1 MIKQFAEQIKAMI
14 EEECKTDTDLKVLTE
29 KPNKS
34 YEECAKYIIGE
45 AYNTCKN
52 NKQGN
57 VGYWCGVDNTPLI
70 NLVVHYYTEDDI
82 KITELPS
89 NVSVKAT
96 AGSTPPKPKAAEVKP
111 KTTEVKPIPQP
122 TVAAPKKKKEEKKS
136 NVVQLDLF
144 ASL

>member
-1 MIKQFAEQIKAMI
+1 MIKQFAEQLKALI
-14 EEECKTDTDLKVLTE
+14 EKECETDKELKALTE

-96 AGSTPPKPKAAEVKP
+96 AGGAPKPKKIKPKAA
-111 KTTEVKPIPQP
+111 EVKPIPQP
-122 TVAAPKKKKEEKKS
+122 TVAAPKKKEEKKS

>member
-1 MIKQFAEQIKAMI
+1 MIKQFAEYIKALI
-14 EEECKTDTDLKVLTE
+14 EKECETDKELKALTE

-45 AYNTCKN
+45 AYNTCMN

-57 VGYWCGVDNTPLI
+57 VGYWCGVDNAPLI
-70 NLVVHYYTEDDI
+70 NLIVHYYTEDDI

-96 AGSTPPKPKAAEVKP
+96 AGSTPKAKEI
-111 KTTEVKPIPQP
+111 KPIPTAKP
-122 TVAAPKKKKEEKKS
+122 TVGKITKPTPKPEKKS

-144 ASL
+144 A

>member
-14 EEECKTDTDLKVLTE
+14 EEECKTDTDLKALTE

-57 VGYWCGVDNTPLI
+57 MGYWCGVDNTPLI

-96 AGSTPPKPKAAEVKP
+96 AGSTTPKPK
-111 KTTEVKPIPQP
+111 EVKPIPVAKP
-122 TVAAPKKKKEEKKS
+122 TVGTITKPTTKPEKKS

-144 ASL
+144 A

>member
-1 MIKQFAEQIKAMI
+1 MIKQFTEQIKAMI
-14 EEECKTDTDLKVLTE
+14 EEESKTDTDLKALTE

-57 VGYWCGVDNTPLI
+57 MGYWCGVDNAPLI

-89 NVSVKAT
+89 DVSVKAT
-96 AGSTPPKPKAAEVKP
+96 AGSTPKPKETKPKVAEVKS
-111 KTTEVKPIPQP
+111 VP

-144 ASL
+144 DSL

>member
-1 MIKQFAEQIKAMI
+1 MIKQFAEDIKALI
-14 EEECKTDTDLKVLTE
+14 EKECETDKELKALTE

-57 VGYWCGVDNTPLI
+57 MGYWCGVDNTPLI

-96 AGSTPPKPKAAEVKP
+96 AGSTPKPK
-111 KTTEVKPIPQP
+111 EVKPIPVAKP
-122 TVAAPKKKKEEKKS
+122 TVGTITKPTPKPEKKS

-144 ASL
+144 A

>member
-1 MIKQFAEQIKAMI
+1 MIKQFTEQIKAMI
-14 EEECKTDTDLKVLTE
+14 EEECKTDTDLKALTE

-52 NKQGN
+52 NKQEN
-57 VGYWCGVDNTPLI
+57 MGYWCGVDNAPLI

-96 AGSTPPKPKAAEVKP
+96 AGSTPKPKAAETKP
-111 KTTEVKPIPQP
+111 KPKEVKPVP

-144 ASL
+144 DSL

>member
-14 EEECKTDTDLKVLTE
+14 EEECKTDTDLKALTE

-70 NLVVHYYTEDDI
+70 NLKVHYYTEDDI

-96 AGSTPPKPKAAEVKP
+96 AGSTPKPK
-111 KTTEVKPIPQP
+111 EVKPIPVAKP
-122 TVAAPKKKKEEKKS
+122 TVGTITKPTPKPEKKS

-144 ASL
+144 A

>member
-14 EEECKTDTDLKVLTE
+14 EEECKTDTDLKALTE

-57 VGYWCGVDNTPLI
+57 MGYWCGMDNAPLI
-70 NLVVHYYTEDDI
+70 NLIVHYYTEDDI

-89 NVSVKAT
+89 NVSVKTT
-96 AGSTPPKPKAAEVKP
+96 AGSTPKPKAAVK
-111 KTTEVKPIPQP
+111 EVKPIPVAKP
-122 TVAAPKKKKEEKKS
+122 TVGTITKPTPKPEKKS

-144 ASL
+144 A

>member
-1 MIKQFAEQIKAMI
+1 MIKQFAEQIKTLI
-14 EEECKTDTDLKVLTE
+14 EKECETDKELKALTE

-45 AYNTCKN
+45 AYNTCKS

-70 NLVVHYYTEDDI
+70 NLIVHYYTEDDI

-96 AGSTPPKPKAAEVKP
+96 AGNATKPKAAAKEVKQ
-111 KTTEVKPIPQP
+111 IPVAKP
-122 TVAAPKKKKEEKKS
+122 TVGTITKPTPKPEKKS

>member
-1 MIKQFAEQIKAMI
+1 MIKQFAEYIKALI
-14 EEECKTDTDLKVLTE
+14 EKECETDKELKALTK

-70 NLVVHYYTEDDI
+70 NLIVHYYTEDDI

-96 AGSTPPKPKAAEVKP
+96 AGSTPKPKEIKPKAA
-111 KTTEVKPIPQP
+111 EVKPIPQP

-144 ASL
+144 GNL

>member
-1 MIKQFAEQIKAMI
+1 MKEFAEQLKAML
-14 EEECKTDTDLKVLTE
+14 EEECKTDTDLKALTE

-45 AYNTCKN
+45 AYNTCKD

-57 VGYWCGVDNTPLI
+57 MGYWCGVDNAPLI
-70 NLVVHYYTEDDI
+70 NLVVHYFTEDDI
-82 KITELPS
+82 EITELPS

-96 AGSTPPKPKAAEVKP
+96 AGDVPKPKQPAPKP
-111 KTTEVKPIPQP
+111 KQITPQVGKV
-122 TVAAPKKKKEEKKS
+122 TAPKPKKKEEKKS

-144 ASL
+144 G

>member
-1 MIKQFAEQIKAMI
+1 MIKQFAEQIKALI
-14 EEECKTDTDLKVLTE
+14 EKECETDKELKTLTE

-57 VGYWCGVDNTPLI
+57 MGYWCGVDNTPLI

-96 AGSTPPKPKAAEVKP
+96 AGSTPKPKEIKSKAA
-111 KTTEVKPIPQP
+111 EVKPIPQP
-122 TVAAPKKKKEEKKS
+122 TVAAPKKKEEKKS

-144 ASL
+144 GNL

>member
-14 EEECKTDTDLKVLTE
+14 EEECKTDTDLKALTE
-29 KPNKS
+29 KPNKR

-57 VGYWCGVDNTPLI
+57 MGYWCGVDNTPLI

-96 AGSTPPKPKAAEVKP
+96 AGSTSKSKAAAK
-111 KTTEVKPIPQP
+111 EVKPIPVAKP
-122 TVAAPKKKKEEKKS
+122 TVGTITKPTPKPEKKS

-144 ASL
+144 A

>member
-1 MIKQFAEQIKAMI
+1 MIKQFAEQIKALI
-14 EEECKTDTDLKVLTE
+14 EKECETDKELKALTE

-57 VGYWCGVDNTPLI
+57 MGYWCGVDNTPLI
-70 NLVVHYYTEDDI
+70 NLIVHYYTEDDI

-96 AGSTPPKPKAAEVKP
+96 AGSTPKPKEIKP
-111 KTTEVKPIPQP
+111 KGVKPIPQP

-136 NVVQLDLF
+136 NVVQLNLF
-144 ASL
+144 DSL

>member
-1 MIKQFAEQIKAMI
+1 MIKQFTEHIKALI
-14 EEECKTDTDLKVLTE
+14 EKECETDKELKALTE

-70 NLVVHYYTEDDI
+70 NLIVHYYTEDDI

-96 AGSTPPKPKAAEVKP
+96 AGSTSKSKAAAK
-111 KTTEVKPIPQP
+111 EVKPIPVAKP
-122 TVAAPKKKKEEKKS
+122 TVGTITKPTPKPEKKS

-144 ASL
+144 A

>member
-1 MIKQFAEQIKAMI
+1 MIKQFTEQIKAMI
-14 EEECKTDTDLKVLTE
+14 EEECKTDTELKALTE

-57 VGYWCGVDNTPLI
+57 VGYWCGVDNAPLI

-89 NVSVKAT
+89 NVNVKAT
-96 AGSTPPKPKAAEVKP
+96 AGSTPKPKETKP
-111 KTTEVKPIPQP
+111 KVAEAKPVP

-144 ASL
+144 DSL

>member
-1 MIKQFAEQIKAMI
+1 MIKQFTEQIKAMI
-14 EEECKTDTDLKVLTE
+14 EEECKTDTDLKALTE

-57 VGYWCGVDNTPLI
+57 MGYWCGVDNAPLI
-70 NLVVHYYTEDDI
+70 NLIVHYYTEDDI

-96 AGSTPPKPKAAEVKP
+96 AGSTTPKAKEI
-111 KTTEVKPIPQP
+111 KPIPTAKP
-122 TVAAPKKKKEEKKS
+122 TVGKITKPTPKPEKKS

-144 ASL
+144 A

>member
-1 MIKQFAEQIKAMI
+1 MIKQFAEDIKALI
-14 EEECKTDTDLKVLTE
+14 EKECETDKELKALTE

-45 AYNTCKN
+45 AYNTCKS

-57 VGYWCGVDNTPLI
+57 MGYWCGVDNTPLI
-70 NLVVHYYTEDDI
+70 NLIVHYYTEDDI

-96 AGSTPPKPKAAEVKP
+96 AGSTPKPKSAAK
-111 KTTEVKPIPQP
+111 EVKPIPVPKP
-122 TVAAPKKKKEEKKS
+122 TVGTITKPTPKREKKS

-144 ASL
+144 A

>member
-1 MIKQFAEQIKAMI
+1 MIKQFAEQLKALI
-14 EEECKTDTDLKVLTE
+14 EKECETDKELKALTE

-57 VGYWCGVDNTPLI
+57 MGYWCGVDNTPLI
-70 NLVVHYYTEDDI
+70 NLIVHYYTEDDI

-96 AGSTPPKPKAAEVKP
+96 AGSTPKPKEIKPKA
-111 KTTEVKPIPQP
+111 TEVKPIPQP

>member
-1 MIKQFAEQIKAMI
+1 MIKQFTEQIKAMI
-14 EEECKTDTDLKVLTE
+14 EEECKTDTELKALTE

-45 AYNTCKN
+45 AYNSCKF
-52 NKQGN
+52 NKQEN
-57 VGYWCGVDNTPLI
+57 MGYWCGVDNAPLI

-96 AGSTPPKPKAAEVKP
+96 AGSTPKPKETKP
-111 KTTEVKPIPQP
+111 KVAEAKTVP
-122 TVAAPKKKKEEKKS
+122 TVAAQKKKKEEKKS

-144 ASL
+144 DSL

>member
-1 MIKQFAEQIKAMI
+1 MIKQFTEQIKAMI
-14 EEECKTDTDLKVLTE
+14 EEECKTDTDLKALTE

-57 VGYWCGVDNTPLI
+57 MGYWCGVDNAPLI

-89 NVSVKAT
+89 DVSVKAT
-96 AGSTPPKPKAAEVKP
+96 AGSTPKPKETKPKVAEVKS
-111 KTTEVKPIPQP
+111 VP

-144 ASL
+144 DSL

>member
-1 MIKQFAEQIKAMI
+1 MIKQFTEQIKAMI
-14 EEECKTDTDLKVLTE
+14 EEVCKTDTDLKALIE

-57 VGYWCGVDNTPLI
+57 MGYWCGVDNAPLI
-70 NLVVHYYTEDDI
+70 NLVVHYFTEDDI

-96 AGSTPPKPKAAEVKP
+96 AGSTPKPK
-111 KTTEVKPIPQP
+111 EVKPIPQP

-144 ASL
+144 DSL

>member
-1 MIKQFAEQIKAMI
+1 MIKQFAEQLKALI
-14 EEECKTDTDLKVLTE
+14 EKECETDKELKALTE

-70 NLVVHYYTEDDI
+70 NLIVHYYTEDDI

-96 AGSTPPKPKAAEVKP
+96 AGSTPKPKEIKPKA
-111 KTTEVKPIPQP
+111 TEVKPIPQP

-144 ASL
+144 A

>member
-14 EEECKTDTDLKVLTE
+14 EEECKTDTDLKALTE

-52 NKQGN
+52 NKQGD

-96 AGSTPPKPKAAEVKP
+96 AGSAPKPKAAAK
-111 KTTEVKPIPQP
+111 EVKPIPAAKP
-122 TVAAPKKKKEEKKS
+122 TVGKITKPTPKPEKKS

-144 ASL
+144 A

>member
-1 MIKQFAEQIKAMI
+1 MIKQFTEQIKAMI
-14 EEECKTDTDLKVLTE
+14 EEECKTDTELKALTE

-57 VGYWCGVDNTPLI
+57 MGYWCGVDNAPLI

-96 AGSTPPKPKAAEVKP
+96 AGSTPKPKETKPKAAEVKP
-111 KTTEVKPIPQP
+111 VP

-144 ASL
+144 DSL

>member
-1 MIKQFAEQIKAMI
+1 MIKQFTEHIKALI
-14 EEECKTDTDLKVLTE
+14 EKECETDKELKTLTE

-57 VGYWCGVDNTPLI
+57 MGYWCGVDNTPLI

-96 AGSTPPKPKAAEVKP
+96 AGSTPKPKETKP
-111 KTTEVKPIPQP
+111 KEAKPVP

-144 ASL
+144 A

>member
-1 MIKQFAEQIKAMI
+1 MIKQFTEQIKAMI
-14 EEECKTDTDLKVLTE
+14 EEECKTDTELKALTE

-57 VGYWCGVDNTPLI
+57 MGYWCGVDNAPLI

-96 AGSTPPKPKAAEVKP
+96 AGSTPKETKPKEVKP
-111 KTTEVKPIPQP
+111 VP
-122 TVAAPKKKKEEKKS
+122 TVATPKKKEEKKS

-144 ASL
+144 DSL

>member
-1 MIKQFAEQIKAMI
+1 MIKQFAEQIRAMI
-14 EEECKTDTDLKVLTE
+14 EEECKTDTDLKALTE

-57 VGYWCGVDNTPLI
+57 MGYRCGVDNTPLI

-96 AGSTPPKPKAAEVKP
+96 AGSTPKPKEIKP
-111 KTTEVKPIPQP
+111 KEVKPIPQP

-144 ASL
+144 DSL

>member
-1 MIKQFAEQIKAMI
+1 MIEQLTEQLKAMI
-14 EEECKTDTDLKVLTE
+14 EEECKTDTDLKALTE

-96 AGSTPPKPKAAEVKP
+96 AGSTSKSKSAAK
-111 KTTEVKPIPQP
+111 EVKPIPVAKP
-122 TVAAPKKKKEEKKS
+122 TVGTITKPTPKPEKKS

>member
-14 EEECKTDTDLKVLTE
+14 EEECKTDTDLKALTE

-57 VGYWCGVDNTPLI
+57 MGYWCGVDNAPLI

-96 AGSTPPKPKAAEVKP
+96 AGSAPKPKAAAK
-111 KTTEVKPIPQP
+111 EVKPIPVPKP
-122 TVAAPKKKKEEKKS
+122 TVGTITKPTPKPEKKS

>member
-1 MIKQFAEQIKAMI
+1 MIKQFTEQIKAMI
-14 EEECKTDTDLKVLTE
+14 EEECKTDTDLKALTE

-45 AYNTCKN
+45 AYNTCKD

-57 VGYWCGVDNTPLI
+57 VGYWCGVDNAPLI

-96 AGSTPPKPKAAEVKP
+96 AGSIPKPKAAETKP
-111 KTTEVKPIPQP
+111 KPKEVKPVP

-144 ASL
+144 DSL

>member
-1 MIKQFAEQIKAMI
+1 MIKQFAEYIKALI
-14 EEECKTDTDLKVLTE
+14 EKECETDKELKTLTE

-96 AGSTPPKPKAAEVKP
+96 AGSTPKPKETKPKEVKP
-111 KTTEVKPIPQP
+111 VP
-122 TVAAPKKKKEEKKS
+122 TVAAPKKKEEKKS

-144 ASL
+144 DSL

>member
-1 MIKQFAEQIKAMI
+1 MNDFAEQIKALI
-14 EEECKTDTDLKVLTE
+14 TKQCETDTELKTLTE

-45 AYNTCKN
+45 AYTTCMK

-57 VGYWCGVDNTPLI
+57 VGYWCGVDDTPLI
-70 NLVVHYYTEDDI
+70 NLIVHYYTENDV

-89 NVSVKAT
+89 NVSVSAA
-96 AGSTPPKPKAAEVKP
+96 AGEKPKNIVPKPKEVKAAV
-111 KTTEVKPIPQP
+111 TP
-122 TVAAPKKKKEEKKS
+122 TVVAPKPKKKEEKKT

-144 ASL
+144 DIL

>member
-1 MIKQFAEQIKAMI
+1 MIKQFTEQIKAMI
-14 EEECKTDTDLKVLTE
+14 EEECKTDTDLKALTE

-57 VGYWCGVDNTPLI
+57 MGYWCGVDNAPLI
-70 NLVVHYYTEDDI
+70 NLVVHYFTEDDI

-96 AGSTPPKPKAAEVKP
+96 AGSTPKPKAAETKP
-111 KTTEVKPIPQP
+111 KPKEVKPVP

-144 ASL
+144 DSL

>member
-1 MIKQFAEQIKAMI
+1 MKEFVEQLKAMI
-14 EEECKTDTDLKVLTE
+14 EEECKTDTDLKALTE

-45 AYNTCKN
+45 AYNTCKD

-57 VGYWCGVDNTPLI
+57 MGYWCGVDNAPLI

-82 KITELPS
+82 EITELPS

-96 AGSTPPKPKAAEVKP
+96 TGDVPKPKQPTPKP
-111 KTTEVKPIPQP
+111 KQITPQVGKVTAP
-122 TVAAPKKKKEEKKS
+122 KPKKKETRT
-136 NVVQLDLF
+136 NAVQLDLF
-144 ASL
+144 G

>member
-14 EEECKTDTDLKVLTE
+14 EEECKTDTDLKALTE

-57 VGYWCGVDNTPLI
+57 MGYWCGVDNAPVI

-122 TVAAPKKKKEEKKS
+122 TVAAPKKKEEKKS

-144 ASL
+144 A